1 MRART
6 AWSSGEFIS
15 RLQSF
20 AQIGPFLPAFS
31 HCCECTGMVDAAAL
45 ASASLRNKLS
55 ANAEMGA
62 ARVGELGSF
71 HSIEELEKVNVTKL

>member
-1 MRART
+1 
-6 AWSSGEFIS
+6 
-15 RLQSF
+15 
-20 AQIGPFLPAFS
+20 
-31 HCCECTGMVDAAAL
+31 MVDAAAL